1 MTGADVVLKVGST
14 LTLTSPY
21 IFHTVPKTLGKANK
35 EEAEF
40 QIVGQAVPLLVPL
53 VPLSA
58 FLMTE

>member
-21 IFHTVPKTLGKANK
+21 FIPKTLGKANK